1 MKFLARF
8 ETVNDLENLARLR
21 GHLEKLGSVAV
32 AFSGGVD
39 SSFLLKIA
47 HDALGENAIAVT
59 VSSCFVPE
67 RERLSAKRFCE
78 AEKIRQI
85 VFAGNPLAI
94 EGVAKNPANRCY
106 LCKKN
111 IFENIVRIA
120 NENGV
125 QNVVD
130 GTNADDSGDYRPG
143 LAALR
148 ELKIG
153 SPLLELGFSKEN
165 IRRMSKIVGLKTWDN
180 PSFACLASR
189 FAYGE
194 PLTEKEL
201 SRVEKAEDFFL
212 AAGFRQIRVRVH
224 GNLSRVE
231 VLPSEMEK
239 ALQMRSEITDKL
251 KSLGFDYV
259 TLDLN
264 GFKSGSMNLNVR
276 G

>member
-1 MKFLARF
+1 MTHWGKM
-8 ETVNDLENLARLR
+8 RLR
-21 GHLEKLGSVAV
+21 SPCRRALCPKGNGFPQSVFAKRKKS
-32 AFSGGVD
+32 AK
-39 SSFLLKIA
+39 SFLREIRSQSKESRKIPRTA
-47 HDALGENAIAVT
+47 AICA
-59 VSSCFVPE
+59 
-67 RERLSAKRFCE
+67 
-78 AEKIRQI
+78 
-85 VFAGNPLAI
+85 
-94 EGVAKNPANRCY
+94 
-106 LCKKN
+106 KKN

-120 NENGV
+120 NENGI

-153 SPLLELGFSKEN
+153 SPLLELGFSKED

-201 SRVEKAEDFFL
+201 LRVEKAEDFFL
-212 AAGFRQIRVRVH
+212 AVGFRQIRVRVH

-239 ALQMRSEITDKL
+239 ALLMRFEITDKL
-251 KSLGFDYV
+251 KALGFDYV

-264 GFKSGSMNLNVR
+264 GFQSGSMNLNVR